1 MPCQPLPHLIYAP
14 MNSRKLS
21 TKHIIII
28 VLLVIHLSP
37 IWIFKYFPS
46 LDGPGHVYNAYVLKE
61 YHKHENYKLR
71 EVYELNLTI
80 FPNWSSPIIL
90 ALLMYPTLRTY
101 FGGLQDL
108 LKSCKPAWVLSL
120 LIFDNPI
127 RAWIRFELRP
137 KTVFFGRLNGR
148 KASIHGVRN
157 TEYMN
162 C

>member
-1 MPCQPLPHLIYAP
+1 M
-14 MNSRKLS
+14 
-21 TKHIIII
+21 
-28 VLLVIHLSP
+28 
-37 IWIFKYFPS
+37 
-46 LDGPGHVYNAYVLKE
+46 
-61 YHKHENYKLR
+61 HKHFR
-71 EVYELNLTI
+71 EMVLVC
-80 FPNWSSPIIL
+80 
-90 ALLMYPTLRTY
+90 PTLRTY